1 MKVNVIISNPARIG
15 KFADIKLSFVDTSG
29 QTRIVSLQ
37 VSYQELKDFSN
48 DTTSVAFDFFLFSTL
63 VYGIDNLLERYQYSI
78 DGWARDIEVCFPV
91 NNLDIWQKVEVDF
104 TALLTFLTGDYWTI
118 SFEQIKNVIFFTDR
132 ANRRQSRIPNYTLAN
147 YSFASLYSG
156 GLDSLVGVI
165 DGLSQLAIGDKAL
178 LLSHFDS
185 SSPGPNGDQVRI
197 ENYFGRNVKTK
208 GRYDWL
214 QTVVALDNHDSNH
227 TELLKEASFRSRSL
241 LFIGIALFCV
251 ELLPNCSVLTIPENG
266 TISLNYP
273 LTPSRTSTLSTRT
286 THPHYLAELQKIIYS
301 LGLTTTLINPYKTT
315 TKGELVEQ
323 CLNQSQLSDTFSMS
337 VSCGKRGRK
346 MHWDTKSGTHHCGI
360 CMPCIYR
367 RAALHKLNMDTQ
379 LYGID
384 IFTTPNNIFDNYDF
398 PALFDFLN
406 ARLTTEKIKRTL
418 LVAGSI
424 PFDEIDASASM
435 VVRVR
440 DEIKAWIRD
449 KGNTNLKKLSGAQ

>member
-1 MKVNVIISNPARIG
+1 MKVKVIISNPARTG
-15 KFADIKLSFVDTSG
+15 EFANIKLSFSDTDG
-29 QTRIVSLQ
+29 KTRTVTLQ
-37 VSYQELKDFSN
+37 VSFQALKDFSN
-48 DTTSVAFDFFLFSTL
+48 DTTSVSFDFFLFSTL
-63 VYGIDNLLERYQYSI
+63 VYGIDNLLDRYHYSI

-91 NNLDIWQKVEVDF
+91 NNLGVWEKVETDL
-104 TALLTFLTGDYWTI
+104 TSLLTFLTGDYWTI
-118 SFEQIKNVIFFTDR
+118 SFEQIKDVVFFTDR
-132 ANRRQSRIPNYTLAN
+132 ANRRKSKIPTYTLSD

-165 DGLSQLAIGDKAL
+165 DGLNQLKTGKKAL

-185 SSPGPNGDQVRI
+185 SSPGPNGDQVKI
-197 ENYFGRNVKTK
+197 ESYFGRNVQTK
-208 GRYDWL
+208 GKYDWI
-214 QTVVALDNHDSNH
+214 QTVVALDNQDSEYNQ
-227 TELLKEASFRSRSL
+227 LSKEASYRSRSL

-251 ELLPNCSVLTIPENG
+251 EVLPNCVVLTIPENG

-286 THPHYLAELQKIIYS
+286 THPHYIAELQKIIYS
-301 LGLTTTLINPYKTT
+301 LGLTTTLVNPYKTA
-315 TKGELVEQ
+315 TKGELVAG
-323 CLNQSQLSDTFSMS
+323 CLNQSQIRDTFAIS

-367 RAALHKLNMDTQ
+367 RAALHKLNLDTQ

-424 PFDEIDASASM
+424 PFHEIDESASM
-435 VVRVR
+435 VERVR
-440 DEIKAWIRD
+440 EEIRTWIRD
-449 KGNTNLKKLSGAQ
+449 KGNANLKKLAKV